1 MKVWYQSSVLFS
13 FLLVSLSTAHTDSQS
28 SSNNNNAP
36 LFGNVMRYFGESE
49 TGYGLPSSGLFED
62 VDTSQQQQQVSMCL
76 PNFEV
81 SVGSIIRTK
90 DSQALGAHYLN
101 ETDLGAKSRDECL
114 KLCCKVSRC
123 NVAVFEEKVRF

>member
-1 MKVWYQSSVLFS
+1 
-13 FLLVSLSTAHTDSQS
+13 
-28 SSNNNNAP
+28 
-36 LFGNVMRYFGESE
+36 MRYFGESE
-49 TGYGLPSSGLFED
+49 TGYGLQSSGLFED
-62 VDTSQQQQQVSMCL
+62 VDTSQQQQQQVSMCL

-81 SVGSIIRTK
+81 SIGSIIRTK

-123 NVAVFEEKVRF
+123 NVAVFEEKVSF

>member
-1 MKVWYQSSVLFS
+1 
-13 FLLVSLSTAHTDSQS
+13 
-28 SSNNNNAP
+28 
-36 LFGNVMRYFGESE
+36 MRYFGESE
-49 TGYGLPSSGLFED
+49 TGYGLQSSGLFED
-62 VDTSQQQQQVSMCL
+62 VDTSQQQQQQQVSMCL

-81 SVGSIIRTK
+81 SIGSIIRTK

-123 NVAVFEEKVRF
+123 NVAVFEEKVSF